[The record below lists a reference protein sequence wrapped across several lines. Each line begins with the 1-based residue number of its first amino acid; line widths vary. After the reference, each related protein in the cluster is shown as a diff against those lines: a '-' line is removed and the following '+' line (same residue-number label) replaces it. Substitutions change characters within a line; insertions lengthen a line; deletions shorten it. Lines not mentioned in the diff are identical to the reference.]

1 MQYLLDTVTVVRHF
15 TGSGS
20 IGNAAGKILDAAESR
35 DDLLAISVVSLMEIL
50 YLSEKNRIA
59 LSLSDAI
66 DQIDNSA
73 NYLIINLTPEI
84 LEVASSLDFY
94 ELHDR
99 LILATA
105 KWLGTPVLSSD
116 LAFRNVPGIHTIWD

>member
-1 MQYLLDTVTVVRHF
+1 MQYLLDTVAVVRHF

-20 IGNAAGKILDAAESR
+20 IGRAASEILDNVER
-35 DDLLAISVVSLMEIL
+35 RGDLLAISVVSLMEIL

-73 NYLIINLTPEI
+73 HYLIINLTPEI
-84 LEVASSLDFY
+84 LEVASLLDFY

-105 KWLGTPVLSSD
+105 KWLGAPVLSSD
-116 LAFRNVPGIHTIWD
+116 QAFRDIPGVPVIWD

>member
-15 TGSGS
+15 TGSGL
-20 IGNAAGKILDAAESR
+20 IGMAAGKILDAAERR

-66 DQIDNSA
+66 RQIDNSA

-84 LEVASSLDFY
+84 LEVASSLNFY

-105 KWLGTPVLSSD
+105 QWLGAPVLSSD
-116 LAFRNVPGIHTIWD
+116 QAFHTVPGIQVIWD